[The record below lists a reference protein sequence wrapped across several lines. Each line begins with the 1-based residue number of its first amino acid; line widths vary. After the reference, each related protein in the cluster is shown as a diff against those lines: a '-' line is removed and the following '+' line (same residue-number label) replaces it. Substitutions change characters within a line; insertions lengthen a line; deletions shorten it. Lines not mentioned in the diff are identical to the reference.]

1 MRQSR
6 FPGWAAA
13 GALVTVLV
21 LGGCGGGGGSTSG
34 SGAPRP
40 TGANAHNATLL
51 AGRTIFT
58 AQCSSCHGVR
68 GEGALGPALTG
79 GRLLRDFPNPQDQV
93 SFVSQGRGVMPAFSG
108 ILTRAQIES
117 VVAYERTVL
126 DPRP

>member
-13 GALVTVLV
+13 GALATVLV

-34 SGAPRP
+34 ASAPLP

-58 AQCSSCHGVR
+58 AQCASCHGAR
-68 GEGALGPALTG
+68 GEGALGPAFTG
-79 GRLLRDFPNPQDQV
+79 GRLVRDFPNPPDQV

-126 DPRP
+126 DPRQ